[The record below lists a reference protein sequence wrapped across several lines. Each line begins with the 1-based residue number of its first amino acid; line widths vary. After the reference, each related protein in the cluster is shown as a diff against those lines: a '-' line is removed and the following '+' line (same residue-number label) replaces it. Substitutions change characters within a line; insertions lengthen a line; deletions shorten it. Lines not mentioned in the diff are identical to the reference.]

1 MPMSPIWYSGKRRQ
15 MGLLNDYQAVFNESN
30 LPEQI
35 PDILDRFRSYPIGF
49 FADIKKAF
57 LRLRITPVHRDFLRF
72 FYPKEDEEISY
83 RHGRVALGVS
93 SSPFLLAA
101 VLSHLL
107 ENSSSEYSEIVDKLK
122 LSFYVDDCV
131 TWINNIKQQ

>member
-15 MGLLNDYQAVFNESN
+15 MGLLNDYQAVFNE
-30 LPEQI
+30 
-35 PDILDRFRSYPIGF
+35 
-49 FADIKKAF
+49 
-57 LRLRITPVHRDFLRF
+57 ITPVHRDFLRF

-107 ENSSSEYSEIVDKLK
+107 ENSYSEYSEIVDKLK